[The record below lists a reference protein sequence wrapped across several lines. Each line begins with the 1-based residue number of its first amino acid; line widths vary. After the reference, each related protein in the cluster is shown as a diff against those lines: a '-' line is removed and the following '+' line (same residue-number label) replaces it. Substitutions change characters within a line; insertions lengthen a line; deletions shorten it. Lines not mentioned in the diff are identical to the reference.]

1 MVRNFMHA
9 VNWKEA
15 QGEVLAGLKNTIVIV
30 GLPNTGKSTLF
41 NHIKGQQLSPVSSE
55 AGTTRALVRTDFGPF
70 TLIDTPGHLP
80 DLMESG
86 MDQASVI
93 VFLLDATKGLQE
105 KDRELY
111 ETIKKMNKPTI
122 IAVNKIDTVSS
133 KEGGDSLANE
143 VAVMLGVPGVI
154 PISAHCIDFIHR
166 DNCGLVHLFDGFIQ

>member
-1 MVRNFMHA
+1 M
-9 VNWKEA
+9 
-15 QGEVLAGLKNTIVIV
+15 
-30 GLPNTGKSTLF
+30 
-41 NHIKGQQLSPVSSE
+41 KGQEVCPVSSE
-55 AGTTRALVRTDFGPF
+55 GGRSRALVRTDFG
-70 TLIDTPGHLP
+70 LLSLVDTPGHLA

-143 VAVMLGVPGVI
+143 VAAMRAPLRGFTLFGPLTTN
-154 PISAHCIDFIHR
+154 DF
-166 DNCGLVHLFDGFIQ
+166 C

>member
-1 MVRNFMHA
+1 MVR
-9 VNWKEA
+9 
-15 QGEVLAGLKNTIVIV
+15 
-30 GLPNTGKSTLF
+30 S
-41 NHIKGQQLSPVSSE
+41 
-55 AGTTRALVRTDFGPF
+55 DFGPV
-70 TLIDTPGHLP
+70 TLIDTDGHLP

-111 ETIKKMNKPTI
+111 ETIKKMNKPPI

-143 VAVMLGVPGVI
+143 LAELLPVSLVI
-154 PISAHCIDFIHR
+154 PPSSP
-166 DNCGLVHLFDGFIQ
+166 